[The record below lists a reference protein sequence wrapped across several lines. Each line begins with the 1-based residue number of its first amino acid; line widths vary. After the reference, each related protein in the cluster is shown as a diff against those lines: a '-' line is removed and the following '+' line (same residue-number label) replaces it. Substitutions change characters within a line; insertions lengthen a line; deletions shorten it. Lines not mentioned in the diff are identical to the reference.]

1 MPKYIVTHTLD
12 LEIEAG
18 NAIEAE
24 DRSFSA
30 LLDQVR
36 GNIPSL
42 EGTAWIGWN
51 METKLSEEEDAE

>member
-18 NAIEAE
+18 NAVEAE

-30 LLDQVR
+30 LIDQVR
-36 GNIPSL
+36 GTITPL
-42 EGTAWIGWN
+42 EGTALLGWN
-51 METKLSEEEDAE
+51 METKLEEEDAK